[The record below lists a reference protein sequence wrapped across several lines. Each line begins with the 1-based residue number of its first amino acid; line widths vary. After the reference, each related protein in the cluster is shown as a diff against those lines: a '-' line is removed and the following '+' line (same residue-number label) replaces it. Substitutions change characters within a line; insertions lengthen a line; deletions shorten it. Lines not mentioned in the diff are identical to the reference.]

1 MKRPVSQVSL
11 ADESVNFQ
19 CEARGDPVPIVRW
32 RKEDGDLP
40 KGRYEAAIPNHSYYS
55 SYVSIYICKV
65 GMYVCIHIRM
75 CARSFIHAYIHSY
88 FHATLH
94 PSLIKG
100 HLVYV

>member
-40 KGRYEAAIPNHSYYS
+40 KGRYEAAIPKHYIIVVMLVYTYVKLECMSAYTYVCVHVHSY
-55 SYVSIYICKV
+55 
-65 GMYVCIHIRM
+65 MLT
-75 CARSFIHAYIHSY
+75 FIHTFTQLSIPLS
-88 FHATLH
+88 
-94 PSLIKG
+94 
-100 HLVYV
+100 